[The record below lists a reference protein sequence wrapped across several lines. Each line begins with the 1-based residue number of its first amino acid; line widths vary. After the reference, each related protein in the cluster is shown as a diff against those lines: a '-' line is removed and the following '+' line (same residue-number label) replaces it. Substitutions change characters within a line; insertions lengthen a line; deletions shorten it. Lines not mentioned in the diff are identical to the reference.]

1 MGSQW
6 LEDGQRGPPPRLP
19 NTTVSGS
26 PGSHSAL
33 EAGGPFC
40 HWPQTWA
47 PGVRCR
53 GISWTLPRLE
63 GRDSPPQHL
72 RAGMMRM
79 RPEAVAGRWAEPQ
92 GPRIAQEQ
100 TGGPQGPTFTARAL
114 CSGHLGPTR
123 MQLGSRVQPTSC
135 IRLSER
141 RRLEGR
147 ESQTHTPWATGS
159 REVGP
164 AAPAGVEDSG
174 VSIVLRCCFF
184 INTLLEVAGQLWS
197 LTGQAG

>member
-63 GRDSPPQHL
+63 GRDSPARHL

-123 MQLGSRVQPTSC
+123 MQLDSRVQPTSC
-135 IRLSER
+135 IRLS
-141 RRLEGR
+141 GR
-147 ESQTHTPWATGS
+147 EGAWRAGS
-159 REVGP
+159 PRLKHPGP
-164 AAPAGVEDSG
+164 QGAGKWDLLLLPAW
-174 VSIVLRCCFF
+174 R
-184 INTLLEVAGQLWS
+184 TLESALYSVAVFL
-197 LTGQAG
+197 